1 MPFIVGRAAKE
12 NTASIHVLKKIG
24 LTYLKDEMC
33 HHDPA
38 EVYIIHKG

>member
-1 MPFIVGRAAKE
+1 GRAAKE